1 MSSKPQ
7 LDAIKDLDRGAHV
20 CFLYETEEEHRA
32 LLTQYLRHGLD
43 RGEKVLY
50 VADARTAGVIL
61 EYLRDDGVTVEP
73 YLTSGQLDI
82 RTASDTYLQG
92 GVFDPNKII
101 ASLRRETERALTE
114 GYKALRGTGEMTWAL
129 RGLPGSQ
136 RLMEYES
143 KLNTFFSGSQ
153 CLGLCQ
159 YDRRYFDVAMVEQ
172 VLSTHP
178 IVVVG
183 PKVYDLH
190 YTPPDV
196 REHEGER
203 EAFPPSLGK
212 KPGVRICDGTHPVTL
227 DRHEARAQLLA
238 VSMILVMAASVLSHK

>member
-1 MSSKPQ
+1 MSSKRRV
-7 LDAIKDLDRGAHV
+7 DAIKDLEPGAHV

-50 VADARTAGVIL
+50 VADARTADVIL

-73 YLTSGQLDI
+73 YLTSGQLGI

-92 GVFDPNKII
+92 GVFDPNKMI

-143 KLNTFFSGSQ
+143 KLNTFFSGGQ

-159 YDRRYFDVAMVEQ
+159 YDRRYFDLAMLEQ
-172 VLSTHP
+172 VLLTHP
-178 IVVVG
+178 IVAVG
-183 PKVYDLH
+183 AKVYDLYH
-190 YTPPDV
+190 TPPDV

-203 EAFPPSLGK
+203 DQII
-212 KPGVRICDGTHPVTL
+212 PGHDQPFLTRPKTGASP
-227 DRHEARAQLLA
+227 ARSAPLPQGET
-238 VSMILVMAASVLSHK
+238 STPRRKVL